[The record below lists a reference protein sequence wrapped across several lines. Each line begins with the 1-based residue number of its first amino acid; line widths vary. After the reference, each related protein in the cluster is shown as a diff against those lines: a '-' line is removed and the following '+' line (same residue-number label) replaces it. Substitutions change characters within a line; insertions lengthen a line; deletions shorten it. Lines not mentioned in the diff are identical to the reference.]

1 MPARPR
7 PRLLFLLAVILLGAG
22 GGFLALREIERPAP
36 YVPPPYSPPPRR
48 TNAAEGPNLLLV
60 TLDTTRADRLG
71 CFGNDL
77 VATPRLDAL
86 AASGARFEGAFC
98 PMPETDPSH
107 ASMLTG
113 LEPGRHG
120 VLENGWRLLPERTT
134 LAEVLRAAGYTTYG
148 AVSVEHLGTKTGF
161 HQGFDV
167 FDSEF
172 EGHQREGGD
181 TLGLVR
187 TWLDDVASRPFFL
200 WVHWFDAHR
209 DFGGKPP
216 RYRPPEAYLPDART
230 ERLYEERSLPAEVAR
245 YDAQLRY
252 LDRLLGD
259 LLDELGRRGA
269 LRNTLV
275 AVVADHGETLHELV
289 DRFEY
294 GYTHGDYLYDHQV
307 RVPFLLA
314 GPGIPAG
321 RVIREQVRVFDLFPT
336 ALAALGLEAR
346 IPEGLDGASL
356 LPLVRGEPWEDLPV
370 FLRSDIRTK
379 YRNTHEAALRH
390 GGKKLILSREIPAE
404 FFDLATDPE
413 ERRNLLAAGAAPPE
427 VEAMQERLRAW
438 LARGLAIEE
447 QEIDPDLRAS
457 LEALG
462 YLQARPERSK

>member
-1 MPARPR
+1 MPPR
-7 PRLLFLLAVILLGAG
+7 PLPRLFLLLALVLLGAG
-22 GGFLALREIERPAP
+22 GGLLALREIGRQGA
-36 YVPPPYSPPPRR
+36 YVPPAYAPPPRR
-48 TNAAEGPNLLLV
+48 AYAAEGPNLLLV

-71 CFGNDL
+71 CYGNGL
-77 VATPRLDAL
+77 VATPRLDAF
-86 AASGARFEGAFC
+86 AASGAKFEGAFC

-113 LEPGRHG
+113 LEPARHG
-120 VLENGWRLLPERTT
+120 VVKNGWRLLPERTT
-134 LAEVLRAAGYTTYG
+134 LAEILRGAGYTTYG

-167 FDSEF
+167 FDVEF
-172 EGHQREGGD
+172 EGHERDGGD
-181 TLGLVR
+181 TLALVR

-209 DFGGKPP
+209 DVGGRPP

-252 LDRLLGD
+252 LDRLFGELI
-259 LLDELGRRGA
+259 DELGRRDA

-321 RVIREQVRVFDLFPT
+321 RVIPEQVRVFDLFPT

-346 IPEGLDGASL
+346 IPQGLDGANL
-356 LPLVRGEPWEDLPV
+356 LPLVRGEPWEDRPV

-379 YRNTHEAALRH
+379 YRNTHEAALRQ

-404 FFDLATDPE
+404 FFDVATDPDE
-413 ERRNLLAAGAAPPE
+413 SRNLLAIGAEPPE
-427 VEAMQERLRAW
+427 VAPMRERLREW
-438 LARGLAIEE
+438 LARGLEIEE
-447 QEIDPDLRAS
+447 QEIDPDLRKS

-462 YLQARPERSK
+462 YLSARPERSK